1 MKSKNSKVERT
12 RVSFDGRPELGEFL
26 NGVTEVILI
35 QVQMSILEMIF
46 FSFIVHHHDYSI
58 NFNIGDYRRDSF
70 SREGVSLGHP
80 RLFFNLG
87 GEEGGYFFLTLI
99 FCFYLTLSL
108 LLPKIFLLP
117 YS

>member
-1 MKSKNSKVERT
+1 MERT

-46 FSFIVHHHDYSI
+46 FTFIVHHHDYSI
-58 NFNIGDYRRDSF
+58 NFNIGDYLRDSF

-87 GEEGGYFFLTLI
+87 GEEGGYFFPYTNFLFLPHPILAPAENFLI
-99 FCFYLTLSL
+99 ALQLEWYH
-108 LLPKIFLLP
+108 
-117 YS
+117 